1 MLECLETFSA
11 FRNWYFDYSGKYK
24 KTDTLGEE
32 KRPKITSVGEDGE
45 KKEFFFLNSHTHSI
59 WKEVPRLG
67 VEFELQ
73 LLAYTTATAMQDPS
87 HICKLHHNSWQRQ
100 ILNPLSKVRDRT
112 LVLMETSQVHYR

>member
-67 VEFELQ
+67 VELELQ
-73 LLAYTTATAMQDPS
+73 LLAYTTAMPDLSRVCNLYHSSRQD
-87 HICKLHHNSWQRQ
+87 RQ
-100 ILNPLSKVRDRT
+100 ILNPLSKARD
-112 LVLMETSQVHYR
+112 